1 MTEHP
6 ISAENTFSLVQ
17 AAEYYELLDISGGR
31 MHYDASLQIA
41 RLSFYTTRKLVMDP
55 WVFDLAEV
63 ALAIFLVILNGFFV
77 AAEFSLVK
85 VRGSQIEELVRQN
98 RPFSKTAM
106 WLAERLED
114 SLSACQLGITMAS
127 LALGWVGEPAFA
139 RLLHPL
145 LKGVASEGVVHGIAF
160 VISFTLITALHLVIG
175 EQAPKI
181 FAIRRP
187 EQMVLW
193 CAVPMRFFYIVSY
206 PLLISLNW
214 MTGLILKRLGVEG
227 AGHDTPHSEDE
238 IRALLRE
245 ARVHGEMT
253 RSEHRLLDAV
263 FEFDDMICRRV
274 MVPRA
279 DVEFFDVSQTFEE
292 CMQQAR
298 RSRHTRFP
306 LCEDSLD
313 TNLGVIHIKDLISV
327 EDVSA
332 FNIREL
338 ARPPKTVPENMPIS
352 KLLRHF
358 QATRQHM
365 AFVLDEYGTVIGIV
379 TMENVIEQIVGS
391 VQDEFDLETPE
402 IVPDGAGRFIVLGN
416 TPIDVIEKILNIY
429 REDHDVDTFSG
440 LLTTLKGTIL
450 EAGDNIPL
458 GRGHAEIMEVRNSR
472 AERVRVILDEE
483 DQAER
488 ESKSSTDAH

>member
-1 MTEHP
+1 M
-6 ISAENTFSLVQ
+6 A
-17 AAEYYELLDISGGR
+17 
-31 MHYDASLQIA
+31 
-41 RLSFYTTRKLVMDP
+41 P

-98 RPFSKTAM
+98 RPFSKTAL

-139 RLLHPL
+139 RLLEPML
-145 LKGVASEGVVHGIAF
+145 SAVGVTNPAVIHGVAF
-160 VISFTLITALHLVIG
+160 VISFTLITSLHLVIG

-193 CAVPMRFFYIVSY
+193 CAVPMRLFYVLSY

-214 MTGLILKRLGVEG
+214 MTGVILKRLGVEG
-227 AGHDTPHSEDE
+227 AGHDTPHSEEE

-274 MVPRA
+274 MVPRT
-279 DVEFFDVSQTFEE
+279 DVEFFDVRQSLAD
-292 CMQQAR
+292 CMQQTR

-306 LCEDSLD
+306 LCDGSLD
-313 TNLGVIHIKDLISV
+313 NILGVIHIKDLISV
-327 EDVSA
+327 EDA
-332 FNIREL
+332 DNFKIREL
-338 ARPPKTVPENMPIS
+338 SRPPKTVPENMPIS

-365 AFVLDEYGTVIGIV
+365 AFVLDEYGTIIGIV

-391 VQDEFDLETPE
+391 VQDEFDIESPE
-402 IVPDGAGRFIVLGN
+402 IVPDGAGQFIVQGS
-416 TPIDVIEKILNIY
+416 TPIDVIEKVLNIY
-429 REDHDVDTFSG
+429 REGDDVDTFSG
-440 LLTTLKGTIL
+440 LLTSRKGTIL
-450 EAGDNIPL
+450 EAGDRIPL
-458 GRGHAEIMEVRNSR
+458 GRGHAEVLEVRNSR
-472 AERVRVILDEE
+472 AERVRVILEDESR
-483 DQAER
+483 DGAAAD
-488 ESKSSTDAH
+488 KSE